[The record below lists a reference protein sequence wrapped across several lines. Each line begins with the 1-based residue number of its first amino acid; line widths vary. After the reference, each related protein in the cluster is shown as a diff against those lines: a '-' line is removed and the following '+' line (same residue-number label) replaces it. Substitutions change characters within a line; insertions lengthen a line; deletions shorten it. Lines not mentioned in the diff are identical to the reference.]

1 MDWRRKVEDLRAFR
15 TERDRL
21 LQEAER
27 EQLWA
32 ESRLWV
38 KEAEEARQRAVRL
51 QQKAFLVDQIDRQLL
66 IQEMEREAAETL
78 DHLDPKSSDQE
89 G

>member
-15 TERDRL
+15 AERDRL

-38 KEAEEARQRAVRL
+38 KEAEEARQRAIRL
-51 QQKAFLVDQIDRQLL
+51 EQKAFLLDQIDRQLL
-66 IQEMEREAAETL
+66 IQEMEKEAAETL
-78 DHLDPKSSDQE
+78 DHLDPSNSSQD